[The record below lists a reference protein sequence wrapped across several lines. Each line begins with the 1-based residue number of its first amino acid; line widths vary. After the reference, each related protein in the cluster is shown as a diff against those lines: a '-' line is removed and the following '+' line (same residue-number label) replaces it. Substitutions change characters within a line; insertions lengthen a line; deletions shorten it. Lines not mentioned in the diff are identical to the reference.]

1 MIVAAKTLA
10 LTGIDLLSDPAVIQK
25 AKAELVRSVGEYQY
39 KALLGDREPALNYR
53 D

>member
-1 MIVAAKTLA
+1 MIVAAKALA
-10 LTGIDLLSDPAVIQK
+10 NMGIELLHNPALVDA
-25 AKAELVRSVGEYQY
+25 AKKEFVVKKGAYQY